1 MDTGAVM
8 RNAITFV
15 HAILRDTVKAGD
27 VVIDATVGNGHDT
40 QLLAELVQQ
49 QGLVYGFDVQ
59 QGAIDAARSLL
70 EGSSE
75 HLRLIC
81 AGHETMA
88 KEIDQAHRGRVKAVT
103 FNLGY
108 LPGGDKAITT
118 NADTTLPAIEQA
130 ISLLCTDGI
139 ITIVC
144 YQHPEGL
151 REIDAVRNM
160 LHQMPQPQFSC
171 LETNFVNQRGNP
183 AVVFIVYLRHQQ
195 TDLP

>member
-1 MDTGAVM
+1 M

-49 QGLVYGFDVQ
+49 HGLVYGFDVQ
-59 QGAIDAARSLL
+59 QEAIDAARSLL
-70 EGSSE
+70 GGSSE
-75 HLRLIC
+75 RLRLIC
-81 AGHETMA
+81 SGHETIA
-88 KEIDQAHRGRVKAVT
+88 TAIDPAHRGRVKAVT

-108 LPGGDKAITT
+108 LPGGDKTITT
-118 NADTTLPAIEQA
+118 NAETTLPAIEQA
-130 ISLLCTDGI
+130 IGVLTADGI

-144 YQHPEGL
+144 YQHSEGL
-151 REIDAVRNM
+151 REINAVRNM
-160 LHQMPQPQFSC
+160 LQQMPQPQFSC

-183 AVVFIVYLRHQQ
+183 AVVFIVYLRHKQ

>member
-1 MDTGAVM
+1 M

-40 QLLAELVQQ
+40 QLLADLVQHN
-49 QGLVYGFDVQ
+49 GLVYGFDVQ
-59 QGAIDAARSLL
+59 QEAIDAARSLL
-70 EGSSE
+70 GGSSE
-75 HLRLIC
+75 RLRLTC
-81 AGHETMA
+81 AGHETIA
-88 KEIDQAHRGRVKAVT
+88 TAIDPAHRGRVKAVT

-108 LPGGDKAITT
+108 LPGGDKTITT
-118 NADTTLPAIEQA
+118 NAETTLPAIEQA
-130 ISLLCTDGI
+130 IGMLSPDGI

-151 REIDAVRNM
+151 REINAVRN
-160 LHQMPQPQFSC
+160 LLQQMPQPQFSC

-183 AVVFIVYLRHQQ
+183 AVVFIVYMRHQQ